1 MAIERRNTKLS
12 IGLLAVA
19 SRLTPVS
26 PFGHYANAKIQINLE
41 CAKIFYVF
49 LARK

>member
-26 PFGHYANAKIQINLE
+26 PFCHYANAKIHINLE
-41 CAKIFYVF
+41 YAKHFMF
-49 LARK
+49 F